1 MLSVPGVFALLPFF
15 NCLDLSSNMAS
26 SNEVFPEHALQ
37 STIFQPLTPSVF
49 HLFTSVLFP
58 LLFMALFRI
67 HSFI

>member
-1 MLSVPGVFALLPFF
+1 
-15 NCLDLSSNMAS
+15 MAS

-58 LLFMALFRI
+58 LLFMACLEFIHLF
-67 HSFI
+67 STYLLYA